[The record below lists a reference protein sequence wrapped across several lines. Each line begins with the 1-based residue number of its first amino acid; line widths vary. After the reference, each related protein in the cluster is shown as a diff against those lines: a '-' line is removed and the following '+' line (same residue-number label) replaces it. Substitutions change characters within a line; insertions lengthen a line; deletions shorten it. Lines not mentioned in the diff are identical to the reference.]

1 MPVTEADL
9 DVVQKLYSALL
20 NRDAD
25 YLARAFSHASYHVP
39 GNNIVAGTYQGSEA
53 ILGLFALTAAE
64 TNGTLT
70 FEFHDIVVGENH
82 VCVLDRVKGTR
93 KGRTLDQNRVV
104 ITHVENGRTT
114 DVWTVLE
121 DEYAFDEFWE

>member
-9 DVVQKLYSALL
+9 AVVKKLYSALL

-39 GNNIVAGTYQGSEA
+39 GNNIVAGTYKGSEA

-70 FEFHDIVVGENH
+70 FEFHDIVVGEGH
-82 VCVLDRVKGTR
+82 VCVLDRVTGTR
-93 KGRTLDQNRVV
+93 KGKTLDQNRVI
-104 ITHVENGRTT
+104 ITHVENGMTT
-114 DVWTVLE
+114 DVWAVLE